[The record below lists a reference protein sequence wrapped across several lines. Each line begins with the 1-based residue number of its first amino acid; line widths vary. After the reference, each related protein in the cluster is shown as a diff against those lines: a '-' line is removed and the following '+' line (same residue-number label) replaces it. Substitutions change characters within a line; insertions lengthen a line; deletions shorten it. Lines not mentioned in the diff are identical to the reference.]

1 MNWNNKSLSFLNLN
15 ETEIDILTSLEQ
27 VKTFQEVAH
36 TIDIP
41 RTTVAFITKRLIH
54 RNLVLPVKN
63 GKRFRY
69 IAITEEQLRSNLL
82 SVIGEIESTASER
95 KGSQVKISKE
105 SEFTVYAGIKEIIPA
120 HERIASLNVDQRI
133 YAIQPNKSWINLHKK
148 LSAAELI
155 RFNESIKKNR
165 IILEGILQENAYKLY
180 GIFFKKDPKALRA
193 IVESFTGRMADY
205 GTVPERFF
213 DYHAEIWIFKSTVM
227 IINWEEEVAIEII
240 NQNITGFVKDMF
252 EIVKNNSK
260 KIDHNQAMRD
270 ILGETP

>member
-1 MNWNNKSLSFLNLN
+1 MNWSNKSLSFLNLN
-15 ETEIDILTSLEQ
+15 ETEIKILAALEQ

-41 RTTVAFITKRLIH
+41 RTTVAFITKKLIH
-54 RNLVLPVKN
+54 RNIVLPVRN

-120 HERIASLNVDQRI
+120 HERIASLNANQRV
-133 YAIQPNKSWINLHKK
+133 YAIQPNKSWMNLHKK
-148 LSAAELI
+148 LSPPQLI
-155 RFNESIKKNR
+155 KFNESIRKNK
-165 IILEGILQENAYKLY
+165 IILEAVLQENAYKLY
-180 GIFFKKDPKALRA
+180 GLFFKDNKQALQA
-193 IVESFTGRMADY
+193 VAESFTDRMTDY
-205 GTVPERFF
+205 GTVPEKFF

-240 NQNITGFVKDMF
+240 NQNITGFIKDMF